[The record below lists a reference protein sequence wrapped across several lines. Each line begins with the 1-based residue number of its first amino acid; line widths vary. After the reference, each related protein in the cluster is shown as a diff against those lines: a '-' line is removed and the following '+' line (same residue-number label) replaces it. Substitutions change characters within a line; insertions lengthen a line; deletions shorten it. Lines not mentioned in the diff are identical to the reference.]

1 MPRRSIRRLVS
12 VVGACALMV
21 AMVGWGRADDAPAK
35 IRIGYAV
42 SISGPYAQGA
52 ESTTW
57 SQYQLWAKDVNETGG
72 IFLKKYNKKVPVE
85 LIEYDDRSQLE
96 EATRLVE
103 RLILEDKVDFV
114 LPPWGTATN
123 LAVAP
128 LFNKY
133 EYPAILF
140 TISSMA
146 AYDLAPR
153 FPWTF
158 FALVQPDDGTR
169 PLAETVAKLKQ
180 DGKIAGRIAIM
191 SVADQLGVE
200 MSGEMVKEAKKQKID
215 IVYNKSYPLG
225 VADLS
230 GQIREMQQ
238 LKPDAFFAFSYPPDT
253 FMLADQTTTLGFSPS
268 IYYSGVGTIFPAF
281 YAKLGKKAEGILCYG
296 ANDPDYPGFKEYAAR
311 HLAVYKRP
319 TEGGAAGVYGTMQVL
334 QQAIETVGEL
344 DRKKVRDAIAAG
356 TFKTVYGELKFHDQ
370 LIVKPWAAGQWQNG
384 QIVPILPADKPG
396 ARPMIFP
403 KPAW

>member
-1 MPRRSIRRLVS
+1 MSKMVLRSMF
-12 VVGACALMV
+12 AALLGV
-21 AMVGWGRADDAPAK
+21 ALGQPFAAARAEEAPSK

-42 SISGPYAQGA
+42 SLSGPYAQGA

-57 SQYQLWAKDVNETGG
+57 SQYKLWAKDVNDAGG

-146 AYDLAPR
+146 SRELSPR
-153 FPWTF
+153 WPWTF
-158 FALVQPDDGTR
+158 WGLVQPDDGTR
-169 PLAETVAKLKQ
+169 PLAEMVAKLKKE
-180 DGKIAGRIAIM
+180 GKFAGRIAIM
-191 SVADQLGVE
+191 SVADQLGAE
-200 MSGEMVKEAKKQKID
+200 MAAQMVKESEKQKVEI
-215 IVYNKSYPLG
+215 IFNKSYPLG
-225 VADLS
+225 VSDLS

-253 FMLADQTTTLGFSPS
+253 FMIADQSVVLGFSPQ
-268 IYYSGVGTIFPAF
+268 IYYSGVGTVFPAF
-281 YAKLGKKAEGILCYG
+281 YGKLGKKGEGVLSYG
-296 ANDPDYPGFKEYAAR
+296 ANDVNAPGFKEYAER
-311 HLAVYKRP
+311 HLKAYNRP
-319 TEGGAAGVYGTMQVL
+319 TEAGATGVYGMQQVL
-334 QQAIETVGEL
+334 QQAIEQAGEL
-344 DRKKVRDAIAAG
+344 DRKKVRDAIAGG
-356 TFKTVYGELKFHDQ
+356 TFQTVYGQIRFDQ
-370 LIVKPWAAGQWQNG
+370 QMIVKPWAAGQWQNG
-384 QIVPILPADKPG
+384 QIVGILPADKPG
-396 ARPMIFP
+396 AQPMIFP

>member
-1 MPRRSIRRLVS
+1 
-12 VVGACALMV
+12 MV